1 MLVITRRSHQTS
13 TPRMLHFHGH
23 YPFPLFLPSIY
34 PFPLSIRSLPGK
46 KFPPK
51 EVLQFAQGAV
61 QAAQKELDALLGS
74 YPPGWTELV
83 NSQLKAEEQQQ
94 QRQQS
99 SAAADS

>member
-1 MLVITRRSHQTS
+1 MVTIPSLYLS
-13 TPRMLHFHGH
+13 
-23 YPFPLFLPSIY
+23 LP
-34 PFPLSIRSLPGK
+34 SIRSLPGK

-83 NSQLKAEEQQQ
+83 NSQLKAEEEQQQ
-94 QRQQS
+94 QQQS

>member
-13 TPRMLHFHGH
+13 TPSLLYTSH
-23 YPFPLFLPSIY
+23 LS
-34 PFPLSIRSLPGK
+34 PLSIRSLPGK

-94 QRQQS
+94 QS
-99 SAAADS
+99 SAGAADS

>member
-1 MLVITRRSHQTS
+1 MLVITRRSHQIS

-23 YPFPLFLPSIY
+23 YPFPSIY

-83 NSQLKAEEQQQ
+83 NSQLKAEEEQ
-94 QRQQS
+94 QQS
-99 SAAADS
+99 SAAS

>member
-1 MLVITRRSHQTS
+1 MLSPYIPT
-13 TPRMLHFHGH
+13 
-23 YPFPLFLPSIY
+23 
-34 PFPLSIRSLPGK
+34 LPGK

-83 NSQLKAEEQQQ
+83 NSQLKAEEQEQQ
-94 QRQQS
+94 QQS
-99 SAAADS
+99 SAVGAAADRS